1 MPTVDRSADSF
12 LSDLEDSRGTV
23 METMKLLQGGR
34 GGKDRRQRQ
43 EASLFRERERR
54 SRQVRRQ
61 SDIVLIQQ
69 QIRSGQERRQPNA
82 SFPIPTLERRQYGE
96 RRASERLP

>member
-1 MPTVDRSADSF
+1 
-12 LSDLEDSRGTV
+12 

-34 GGKDRRQRQ
+34 SGKDRRQRQ

-54 SRQVRRQ
+54 LRQVRRQ
-61 SDIVLIQQ
+61 SDIVRVQQ

-82 SFPIPTLERRQYGE
+82 SFPISTLERRQCDKRRAGE
-96 RRASERLP
+96 RPD